1 MDTSNIAIRPT
12 PSVAEHLR
20 NSFRE
25 RQGNK
30 VESFPIAGYDGLFV
44 TFRALDDYAEV
55 RNAVGEVVKRRGV
68 PEAERE
74 IEIGIETLKLSS
86 IGSYAMIDGQK
97 IDIGLP
103 LGIDLYDYIFA
114 ADPDSDDEP
123 THKPQT
129 DNEAIILLFDNT
141 MALMLLASRLDRWFK
156 GEAVTT
162 DEALLGE

>member
-1 MDTSNIAIRPT
+1 MDTNSITVRPT

-20 NSFRE
+20 KSFRAK
-25 RQGNK
+25 QGNK
-30 VESFPIAGYDGLFV
+30 IESFPIAGYDGLFV

-55 RNAVGEVVKRRGV
+55 RNATVEVVKRRGV

-86 IGSYAMIDGQK
+86 IGSYAIIDGQK

-103 LGIDLYDYIFA
+103 LGVDLYDYIFA
-114 ADPDSDDEP
+114 ADPDADDAPE
-123 THKPQT
+123 HRPQT

-156 GEAVTT
+156 GEAIST
-162 DEALLGE
+162 DEELLGE